1 MKFSVCVPSITIEHT
16 CLPACACQLIAEYY
30 KSDGSGYP
38 KSKIGVFIILIKH
51 NKFFLIL
58 QDKHDLCF
66 HFLPTFWKIF
76 QIVGNVTGWLC
87 QLWKI
92 INKYCVK
99 NLEETMLN
107 LLTSAI
113 FQNPKPKFRVY
124 SICH

>member
-1 MKFSVCVPSITIEHT
+1 MT
-16 CLPACACQLIAEYY
+16 
-30 KSDGSGYP
+30 
-38 KSKIGVFIILIKH
+38 
-51 NKFFLIL
+51 
-58 QDKHDLCF
+58 CF

-113 FQNPKPKFRVY
+113 FQNPKPKFWLY
-124 SICH
+124 SHLSLVNRPVKNAYHTFT